1 MVFLIFL
8 IPIGFLFA
16 GIYWHDVSNDDI
28 IQTYFQEAKC
38 QDVYRYHARF
48 KALCEDKILVIN
60 DYFFLDF
67 QSNEE
72 IKYKDIKT
80 VAKKENIL
88 NIQGKNKNLELYF
101 ETQKQIQTF
110 ETKLTQRLQ

>member
-38 QDVYRYHARF
+38 EYVYRYHARF
-48 KALCEDKILVIN
+48 KALCEDKILVVN

-80 VAKKENIL
+80 VKKKENIL
-88 NIQGKNKNLELYF
+88 QISGEKKNLELYF
-101 ETQKQIQTF
+101 ETKDQIQIF

>member
-16 GIYWHDVSNDDI
+16 GIYWHDVSNEEK
-28 IQTYFQEAKC
+28 IQTYFQESKC
-38 QDVYRYHARF
+38 EYVYRYHARF

-60 DYFFLDF
+60 DYFSLDF
-67 QSNEE
+67 ETNVE
-72 IKYKDIKT
+72 INYKDITT
-80 VAKKENIL
+80 VDKKENIL
-88 NIQGKNKNLELYF
+88 HITSEKKNLELYF
-101 ETQKQIQTF
+101 ETQKQIQIF